1 MSHTIVLPRIME
13 IGRDASQK
21 LPAVL
26 RSLAVTKP
34 LIITDKMMVQL
45 GYVDKIQALLAAVD
59 IVADV
64 FDDTVPEPTDSS
76 IEAGVACIQNGAYD
90 VIIALGGGSPI
101 DSAKAIA
108 ILGKFGGEIRD
119 YKFPRQVNESGL
131 PIVAI
136 PTTAGTGSEATKF
149 TIITDEANNEK
160 LLCVGLGFMPVAA
173 IIDYSLT
180 TSVPARTT
188 ADTGIDAMTHAIEAY
203 VSQKRSPY
211 SDAQALAA
219 LRLIGPN
226 LQAAYHDGKNEAAR
240 EAMMLGS
247 TLAGIAFCNSSV
259 ALVHGMSRPIGAFFH
274 VPHGLSNAMLLPAVT
289 EFSIPAAP
297 ERYADCARALG
308 VADYADGMDT
318 ANEKLVRF
326 LTDLNQELQVPSLAD
341 FGAEHADF
349 EALVDTMCEQ
359 AFASG
364 SPSNNPRVPNQAEML
379 ALYRSLWATVASH

>member
-1 MSHTIVLPRIME
+1 
-13 IGRDASQK
+13 
-21 LPAVL
+21 
-26 RSLAVTKP
+26 
-34 LIITDKMMVQL
+34 
-45 GYVDKIQALLAAVD
+45 
-59 IVADV
+59 
-64 FDDTVPEPTDSS
+64 
-76 IEAGVACIQNGAYD
+76 
-90 VIIALGGGSPI
+90 
-101 DSAKAIA
+101 
-108 ILGKFGGEIRD
+108 
-119 YKFPRQVNESGL
+119 
-131 PIVAI
+131 
-136 PTTAGTGSEATKF
+136 
-149 TIITDEANNEK
+149 
-160 LLCVGLGFMPVAA
+160 MPVAA

-326 LTDLNQELQVPSLAD
+326 LTDLNQELQVPSLPD
-341 FGAEHADF
+341 FGAQHADF

>member
-76 IEAGVACIQNGAYD
+76 IEAGVARIQNGAYD

-101 DSAKAIA
+101 DSAKAMA

-308 VADYADGMDT
+308 VADYADGIDE

-379 ALYRSLWATVASH
+379 ALYRSLWATVTSH

>member
-13 IGRDASQK
+13 IGHDASQK
-21 LPAVL
+21 LPTVL
-26 RSLAVTKP
+26 RNLAVTKP

-45 GYVDKIQALLAAVD
+45 GYVDKIQALLAAEG

-64 FDDTVPEPTDSS
+64 FDDTVPEPTDRS
-76 IEAGVACIQNGAYD
+76 IEAGVARIQNGDYD

-101 DSAKAIA
+101 DSAKAMA

-308 VADYADGMDT
+308 VADYADGIEE
-318 ANEKLVRF
+318 ANDKLVRF

>member
-13 IGRDASQK
+13 IGHDACQK
-21 LPAVL
+21 LPEVL
-26 RSLAVTKP
+26 RSLAATKP

-76 IEAGVACIQNGAYD
+76 IEAGVARIQNGAYD

-101 DSAKAIA
+101 DSAKAMA

-308 VADYADGMDT
+308 VADYADGIDE

-379 ALYRSLWATVASH
+379 ALYRSLWATVTSH